1 MIDDI
6 RANKIAITLLSGI
19 GDVNAKK
26 LIAYCGGIEAVFKEN
41 VNALAK
47 IPGISEGLAKKIF
60 LQIQRNDLWKRV
72 EDELNFCD
80 TYGIQVH
87 SFLDDSYPYR
97 LKHCDDGPVTLYSLG
112 KIPFNSPYVLSIVG
126 TRSATHYGRDFCNQL
141 MSDLKEF
148 NLNVLIV
155 SGLAFGIDIYAHKA
169 ALAEGL
175 PTVGVVAHGLDKI
188 YPPEHRKYAQKMVE
202 NGGIV
207 TDFISKTVP
216 DKGNFVKR
224 NRIIAGMSDA
234 TLVVESKRDGGAM
247 ITAEIAFSYNRDVL
261 ALPGRISDKYSEGTN
276 FLIKSNK
283 AALIENAEDLCKVL
297 GWSFQKRTEQSS
309 IPFVFDLNAEEKKIV
324 DLLKEK
330 GDTTL
335 DLLALSA
342 EMPVSKVS
350 VVLLNLEFNGI
361 VKSLP
366 GKVYSLAIKI

>member
-1 MIDDI
+1 MIDDQ
-6 RANKIAITLLSGI
+6 RAYNIAITLLPGI
-19 GDVNAKK
+19 GDINAKK
-26 LIAYCGGIEAVFKEN
+26 LIAYSGGVEAVFKEN
-41 VNALAK
+41 LNTLAK
-47 IPGISEGLAKKIF
+47 IPGISENLAKKIF
-60 LQIQRNDLWKRV
+60 LSFKSSDLWKRV
-72 EDELNFCD
+72 EEEMIFCES
-80 TYGIQVH
+80 YGINVY
-87 SFLDDSYPYR
+87 SFLDNSYPYR
-97 LKHCDDGPVTLYSLG
+97 LKHCEDGPVTLYALG
-112 KIPFNSPYVLSIVG
+112 NIPFNSPFVLSIVG

-141 MSDLKEF
+141 IHDLKEY

-155 SGLAFGIDIYAHKA
+155 SGLAFGIDVYAHKA
-169 ALAEGL
+169 ALEEGL
-175 PTVGVVAHGLDKI
+175 PTVGVVAHGLDKL
-188 YPPEHRKYAQKMVE
+188 YPPEHRKYAKQMIE

-207 TDFISKTVP
+207 TDFISKTTP

-297 GWSFQKRTEQSS
+297 GWSFQKKGEQS
-309 IPFVFDLNAEEKKIV
+309 IVPLVFDLNEDEKKII
-324 DLLKEK
+324 DILKEK

-335 DLLALSA
+335 DILALSS
-342 EMPVSKVS
+342 ETPVSKVS
-350 VVLLNLEFNGI
+350 VTLLNLEFNGI

>member
-1 MIDDI
+1 
-6 RANKIAITLLSGI
+6 
-19 GDVNAKK
+19 V
-26 LIAYCGGIEAVFKEN
+26 
-41 VNALAK
+41 
-47 IPGISEGLAKKIF
+47 
-60 LQIQRNDLWKRV
+60 
-72 EDELNFCD
+72 
-80 TYGIQVH
+80 
-87 SFLDDSYPYR
+87 
-97 LKHCDDGPVTLYSLG
+97 G
-112 KIPFNSPYVLSIVG
+112 KIPFNSPHVLSVVG
-126 TRSATHYGRDFCNQL
+126 TRSATHYGKDFCNQL
-141 MSDLKEF
+141 INDLKDN

-169 ALAEGL
+169 ALESGL

-207 TDFISKTVP
+207 TDFISKTKP
-216 DKGNFVKR
+216 DKGNLVKR

-261 ALPGRISDKYSEGTN
+261 ALPGRNSDKYSEGTN

-297 GWSFQKRTEQSS
+297 GWSYKTKTDQTS
-309 IPFVFDLNAEEKKIV
+309 IPFVFDLNNEEKKIV

-335 DLLALSA
+335 DIIALSV

-366 GKVYSLAIKI
+366 GKVYSLAINI